1 MTILRNANIMNIES
15 RIYEVVAKMKVLLE
29 TMRKRRNLNQ
39 RELSERSGVPQPM
52 ISEIERGIVRNPQI
66 GTMYKLAKALKCTI
80 DDLIENTEQAG

>member
-1 MTILRNANIMNIES
+1 
-15 RIYEVVAKMKVLLE
+15 MKVLLE

-80 DDLIENTEQAG
+80 DDLIENTEKAGYRAFLRPCGQISDVTRKLSDF

>member
-1 MTILRNANIMNIES
+1 
-15 RIYEVVAKMKVLLE
+15 MKVLLE
-29 TMRKRRNLNQ
+29 SMRKRRNLNQ

-80 DDLIENTEQAG
+80 DDLIENTEKAG